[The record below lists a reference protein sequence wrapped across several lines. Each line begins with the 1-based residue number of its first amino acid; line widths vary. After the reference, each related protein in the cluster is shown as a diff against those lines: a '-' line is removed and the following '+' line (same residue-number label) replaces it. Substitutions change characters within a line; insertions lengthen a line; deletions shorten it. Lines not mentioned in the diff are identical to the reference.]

1 MWENVCIAP
10 AWESYHFFLNNV
22 KQSFLHQMVYYLLTL
37 IQKEYAYI
45 KLSMFYC
52 NELRVF
58 STCKVRLNVICQQE
72 TDEV

>member
-1 MWENVCIAP
+1 
-10 AWESYHFFLNNV
+10 
-22 KQSFLHQMVYYLLTL
+22 MVYYLLTL
-37 IQKEYAYI
+37 IHKEYTYI

-52 NELRVF
+52 NKLRVF